1 MNDPLFQPLAVGSLE
16 LPNRIVMPAMHLAMG
31 RAFQVTDAI
40 VDFNERRARGGAG
53 ALIVGYATVDLAS
66 GNPSNIGAHSDEHI
80 PGLTR
85 LADAIKQHGSRAVV
99 QINHAG
105 RYNYS
110 LFLGGKPGLAPS
122 AVPCRQTRETPRPM
136 TPEQILEAIDAFAQ
150 AARRV
155 RDAGFDAVE
164 ILAGTGYLISQF
176 LSPRTNLRDD
186 AWGGGFMERARFGR
200 EVVRAVRAA
209 VGPDYPIL
217 ARVNGN
223 DMVPGGIGPEE
234 LRDFS
239 KLLVVEGVDAL
250 DMNVGWHES
259 KVPQIA
265 SEVPAAAFAYL
276 ARDLRKAVD
285 VPVIAGHR
293 IDDPDLARKLLS
305 DGACDAVAMGRALI
319 ADPDLPNKAR
329 EGNESRILHC
339 VSCGQ
344 GCLDSIFHMRQV
356 RCLANPR
363 AGVERF
369 RGLTPADPPG
379 HVVVVGGGPAGMSAA
394 TAAAERGHRV
404 TLFEASGRLG
414 GQLHLAGAP
423 PGRSQFQ
430 RLAIEMAARAGAA
443 GVRIELGQR
452 VDAERIAAEKPSA
465 VLLATGAL
473 PVTPAL
479 PGADADHVVQAW
491 EILSGAVAPGQEVV
505 VIGGN
510 AVGVE
515 TALLVAE
522 RGALS
527 AEAVKFLLTHDA
539 DTPENIAAAAR
550 SGGREVR
557 VVELA
562 PKLGVDLG
570 KSTRWGMLLD
580 VERCGVDVRL
590 GMKAVAIEPGGVRV
604 EPSTGG
610 ESVLLRAD
618 TVILALGA
626 RPYNPLEAELTE
638 LGVPVKVVGDA
649 DRVADAMKAI
659 HNGYQAA
666 RKLDIS
672 EV

>member
-1 MNDPLFQPLAVGSLE
+1 MHDPLFQPLKIRELE

-31 RAFQVTDAI
+31 RGFQITDAI
-40 VDFNERRARGGAG
+40 VDFNARRAQGGAG
-53 ALIVGYATVDLAS
+53 LLIVGYATIDLAS
-66 GNPSNIGAHSDEHI
+66 GNPSNIGAHSDDHI
-80 PGLTR
+80 PGLAR
-85 LADAIKQHGSRAVV
+85 LATAIQEHGSKAAV

-122 AVPCRQTRETPRPM
+122 AVPCRQTRETPRTM
-136 TPEQILEAIDAFAQ
+136 TEDQILAAIDAFAQ

-155 RDAGFDAVE
+155 KDAGFDAVE

-176 LSPRTNLRDD
+176 LSPLTNLREDD
-186 AWGGGFMERARFGR
+186 WGGPFFHRTRFGR
-200 EVVRAVRAA
+200 EVVKAVRAA

-223 DMVPGGIGPEE
+223 DMVRGGIGPEE

-239 KLLVVEGVDAL
+239 KLLVAKGVDAL

-276 ARDLRKAVD
+276 ARQLREVVD

-293 IDDPDLARKLLS
+293 IDDPDLARKLLA
-305 DGACDAVAMGRALI
+305 DGACDGVAMGRALI

-329 EGNESRILHC
+329 DRKEHRILHC
-339 VSCGQ
+339 VACGQ
-344 GCLDSIFHMRQV
+344 GCLDAIFHLRQV
-356 RCLANPR
+356 RCLVNPQ

-369 RGLTPADPPG
+369 RTLKPADPAG

-404 TLFEASGRLG
+404 TLFEEDQGLG

-423 PGRSQFQ
+423 PGRTQFR
-430 RLAIEMAARAGAA
+430 RLAGELAARTQAA
-443 GVRIELGQR
+443 GVELRLG
-452 VDAERIAAEKPSA
+452 VSADADAIAALEPDA
-465 VLLATGAL
+465 VILATGAR

-479 PGADADHVVQAW
+479 PGADLPSVVQAW
-491 EILSGAVAPGQEVV
+491 DVLSGRVQPGHEVV
-505 VIGGN
+505 VVGGN

-515 TALLVAE
+515 TALWVAE
-522 RGALS
+522 QGALS

-550 SGGREVR
+550 SGGREVK

-580 VERCGVDVRL
+580 VERCGVDVKL
-590 GMKAVAIEPGGVRV
+590 GVRAVAIEPEGVRV
-604 EPSTGG
+604 EPSSGG
-610 ESVLLRAD
+610 EAVLMPAD

-626 RPYNPLEAELTE
+626 TSHNPLEAELSE
-638 LGVPVKVVGDA
+638 LGVPVVTVGDA
-649 DRVADAMKAI
+649 AKIADAMKAI

-666 RKLDIS
+666 RKLDLNS
-672 EV
+672 

>member
-1 MNDPLFQPLAVGSLE
+1 MSDPLFQPLTIRSLE

-31 RAFQVTDAI
+31 RAFQVTDPI
-40 VDFNERRARGGAG
+40 VDFNERRAQGGAG
-53 ALIVGYATVDLAS
+53 LLIVGYATVDLAS
-66 GNPSNIGAHSDEHI
+66 GNPSNIGAHSDDHI
-80 PGLTR
+80 PGLAR
-85 LADAIKQHGSRAVV
+85 LAAAIQLHGVRAAV

-110 LFLGGKPGLAPS
+110 LFLGGEPGLAPS

-136 TPEQILEAIDAFAQ
+136 DEAQILAAIDAFAQ

-176 LSPRTNLRDD
+176 LSPLTNLRDD
-186 AWGGGFMERARFGR
+186 AWGGDLDTRMRFGR

-223 DMVPGGIGPEE
+223 DMVRGGIGADD
-234 LRDFS
+234 LRAFS
-239 KLLVVEGVDAL
+239 QALVAEGVDAL

-265 SEVPAAAFAYL
+265 SEVPPAAFAYL
-276 ARDLRKAVD
+276 ARRLRKAVD

-293 IDDPDLARKLLS
+293 IDDPDLARRLLR

-319 ADPDLPNKAR
+319 ADPDLPSKAR
-329 EGNESRILHC
+329 DGQEQRIMHC

-344 GCLDSIFHMRQV
+344 GCLDSIFHLRQV
-356 RCLANPR
+356 RCLVNPQ

-369 RGLTPADPPG
+369 RGLTPAVPAG
-379 HVVVVGGGPAGMSAA
+379 HVVVVGGGPAGLSAA

-404 TLFEASGRLG
+404 TLFEAGERLG

-430 RLAIEMAARAGAA
+430 RLAAELAARAAVA

-452 VDAERIAAEKPSA
+452 VDAARIAALEPDA
-465 VLLATGAL
+465 VLLATGG
-473 PVTPAL
+473 TPATPPL
-479 PGADADHVVQAW
+479 PGAELPHVVQAW
-491 EILSGAVAPGQEVV
+491 DLLAGRVEPGERVV
-505 VIGGN
+505 VVGGN

-522 RGALS
+522 MGALS
-527 AEAVKFLLTHDA
+527 AEAVKFLLTHGA
-539 DTPENIAAAAR
+539 DSPESIADAAR
-550 SGGREVR
+550 RGGREVV

-590 GMKAVAIEPGGVRV
+590 GMRAVAIEPEGVRV
-604 EPSTGG
+604 EPSSGG
-610 ESVLLRAD
+610 ESVLLPAD
-618 TVILALGA
+618 TVVLALGA
-626 RPYNPLEAELTE
+626 RSHNPLEAELAN
-638 LGVPVKVVGDA
+638 LGVPVTVVGDA
-649 DRVADAMKAI
+649 AKVADAMKAI
-659 HNGYQAA
+659 HAGFQAA
-666 RKLDIS
+666 RKLEIGA
-672 EV
+672 

>member
-1 MNDPLFQPLAVGSLE
+1 MTDPLFAPLTIRSLE

-31 RAFQVTDAI
+31 RAFQVTDPI
-40 VDFNERRARGGAG
+40 VDFNARRAQGGAG
-53 ALIVGYATVDLAS
+53 LLIVGYATVDMAS
-66 GNPSNIGAHSDEHI
+66 GNPSNIGAHSDDHI
-80 PGLTR
+80 PGLAR
-85 LADAIKQHGSRAVV
+85 LAQAIQQHGVKAAV

-136 TPEQILEAIDAFAQ
+136 TEEQILAAIDAFAQ

-176 LSPRTNLRDD
+176 LSPLTNLRDD
-186 AWGGGFMERARFGR
+186 AWGGDLEARMRFGR

-209 VGPDYPIL
+209 VGPDYPII

-223 DMVPGGIGPEE
+223 DMVPGGIGTED
-234 LRDFS
+234 LRVFS
-239 KLLVVEGVDAL
+239 QALVAEGVDAL

-265 SEVPAAAFAYL
+265 SEVPPAAFAYL
-276 ARDLRKAVD
+276 ARRLRKAVD
-285 VPVIAGHR
+285 VPVIVGHR
-293 IDDPDLARKLLS
+293 IDDPDLARRLLR

-329 EGNESRILHC
+329 EGREERILHC

-344 GCLDSIFHMRQV
+344 GCLDSIFHLRQV
-356 RCLANPR
+356 RCLVNPQ

-369 RGLTPADPPG
+369 RGLEPADPAG
-379 HVVVVGGGPAGMSAA
+379 HVVVVGGGPAGLSAA
-394 TAAAERGHRV
+394 TTAAERGHRV
-404 TLFEASGRLG
+404 TLFEAGERLG

-430 RLAIEMAARAGAA
+430 RLAVEMAARAQAA
-443 GVRIELGQR
+443 GVEIRLGQR
-452 VDAERIAAEKPSA
+452 GDAASIAAIAPEV
-465 VLLATGAL
+465 VLLATGAS
-473 PVTPAL
+473 PVTPPL
-479 PGADADHVVQAW
+479 PGADMPHVVQAW
-491 EILSGAVAPGQEVV
+491 DLLAGTVQPGERVV
-505 VIGGN
+505 VVGGN

-522 RGALS
+522 EGALS
-527 AEAVKFLLTHDA
+527 AEAVKFLLTHGA
-539 DTPENIAAAAR
+539 DSPESIAEAAR
-550 SGGREVR
+550 SGGREVV

-590 GMKAVAIEPGGVRV
+590 GMRAVAIEPEGVRV
-604 EPSTGG
+604 EPSSGG
-610 ESVLLRAD
+610 ESVLLPAD
-618 TVILALGA
+618 TVVLALGA
-626 RPYNPLEAELTE
+626 RSYNPLEVELTD
-638 LGVPVKVVGDA
+638 LGIPVTVVGDA
-649 DRVADAMKAI
+649 AKVADAMKAI
-659 HNGYQAA
+659 HAGFQAA
-666 RKLDIS
+666 RKLEI
-672 EV
+672 